1 MYIKKKILCFTGLL
15 ILTLTLYGCNKIET
29 PSNIVDEDQTEE
41 ESKVYK
47 VVAHRG
53 GYLECG
59 KPDCSIASLKY
70 AIDIGC
76 YASECDIVITKDN
89 DILVAHPVNGYLING
104 LAPYEHTVA
113 EIRAAG
119 KLANGEEVPTLRDF
133 INVIKDT
140 KINPKGLKI
149 WLDVKALSK
158 DGTNLSLDYS
168 IEACLRACE
177 IIKEMNAEAYCEFLI
192 PTGSGIIN
200 AVRDIVA
207 DEYKMNIAWMTATN
221 PGNYHQAWAQL
232 AYAKIFGDNT
242 SYGPMDYINAGVPLS
257 VYNVDTDETMDIV
270 IPFYPKLK
278 AIFTN
283 YPNKLIQKLK
293 QRNF

>member
-1 MYIKKKILCFTGLL
+1 MDIKRKLLFFIGL
-15 ILTLTLYGCNKIET
+15 IIFSLTLYGCDKNET
-29 PSNIVDEDQTEE
+29 PSNIIIEDSKDDEG
-41 ESKVYK
+41 KMYK

-89 DILVAHPVNGYLING
+89 EIMVAHPVNGYMING

-133 INVIKDT
+133 INVIKD
-140 KINPKGLKI
+140 KKSNPEGMKI
-149 WLDVKALSK
+149 WLDVKALTK
-158 DGTNLSLDYS
+158 NGNNLSLDYS

-177 IIKEMNAEAYCEFLI
+177 IIKEMDAEEYCEFLI
-192 PTGSGIIN
+192 PTGNGIIN

-207 DEYKMNIAWMTATN
+207 DEYKINIAWMTSTH
-221 PGNYHQAWAQL
+221 PGNYKQAWAQL

-242 SYGPMDYINAGVPLS
+242 TYGPFDYINAGVPLS
-257 VYNVDTDETMDIV
+257 IYNVDTDETMDTV

-278 AIFTN
+278 AIFSN

-293 QRNF
+293 QRGY